1 MSLSAVIIRRKC
13 LRCQNINPQ
22 SSIRPKLMFVLLQQM
37 FKVSTICFYAS
48 FHRLQ
53 KSTTDLQ
60 IVRSGKLSQILCNTH
75 FRSDAFWGFEFINNI
90 TVLLVLDFDKCI
102 KNRKKQGR
110 RFCYFYA
117 DQQKFLNKISAFNA
131 HNAYK

>member
-60 IVRSGKLSQILCNTH
+60 IVRSGKLSQILCNILGLTH
-75 FRSDAFWGFEFINNI
+75 FGVLNLLIISLFCWFSTLTNASKIVRSRDVGFAIFMQINRS
-90 TVLLVLDFDKCI
+90 F
-102 KNRKKQGR
+102 
-110 RFCYFYA
+110 
-117 DQQKFLNKISAFNA
+117 
-131 HNAYK
+131 